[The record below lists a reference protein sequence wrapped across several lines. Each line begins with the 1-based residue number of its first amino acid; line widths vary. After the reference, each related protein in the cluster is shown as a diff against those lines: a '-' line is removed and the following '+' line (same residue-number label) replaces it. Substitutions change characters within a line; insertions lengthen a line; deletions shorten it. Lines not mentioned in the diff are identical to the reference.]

1 MTPRP
6 RILLVTLLCLASLAL
21 AQPRAPKNPGPAST
35 AIGDFSGTYSFLRE
49 GEDLQINVQN
59 GKLDGFLS
67 RYGDSETDN
76 SVLLQ
81 HLIEKS
87 SVTGDAVS
95 FTTSKIHGVWF
106 DFKGKV
112 RHGDGKAA
120 ADEGYYLLEGA
131 ITRYD
136 TAPDGK
142 VSAKSREAQFR
153 SLPADFGFALPGS
166 KKK

>member
-1 MTPRP
+1 MTSR
-6 RILLVTLLCLASLAL
+6 LATLAVTLLCLCALAL
-21 AQPRAPKNPGPAST
+21 AQPRAPKSPGTQAT
-35 AIGDFSGTYSFLRE
+35 RIGDFSGTYSFLRE
-49 GEDLQINVQN
+49 GEDLQINVRN
-59 GKLDGFLS
+59 GKLDGFAS
-67 RYGDSETDN
+67 RFGDSETDKD
-76 SVLLQ
+76 VLLQ

-87 SVTGDAVS
+87 SVSGDAVR

-106 DFKGKV
+106 EFAGKV
-112 RHGDGKAA
+112 RHGDGKAV
-120 ADEGYYLLEGA
+120 ADQGYNVLEGT